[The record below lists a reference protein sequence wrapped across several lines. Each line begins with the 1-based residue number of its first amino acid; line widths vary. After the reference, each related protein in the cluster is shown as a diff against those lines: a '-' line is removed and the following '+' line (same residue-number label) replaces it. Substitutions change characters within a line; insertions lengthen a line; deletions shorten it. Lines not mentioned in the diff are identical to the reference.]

1 MKKLIGALA
10 LAAMVATSAFAEVSF
25 GAWLCTLPTLIG
37 SDGDGIKG
45 AGVSNPWG
53 WGARPARLDINWT
66 SDDGKAGMTMGVY
79 SDFGGGLGGADA
91 MDMWIKPVDQVKI
104 TIGKMDNFNGLRG
117 DLCFGSWNWLRPNTA
132 RDGLWG
138 EGLTFS
144 KTSDQGVGI
153 QIFPVEALQIFA
165 SLPLAASVG
174 DKYPTVL
181 TRMDKAFGKGSIGAA
196 YTIDG
201 IGKLKVQMKGQYDKK
216 DAVAATT
223 AGYYIGDTNYGATF
237 ATAETAALAAE
248 KNPSDLKWQKAGT
261 GSAASTKYGTFEAAF
276 DLTAVDKLFATIG
289 FGFTLADGDYWKTA
303 AFYDTTNNVF
313 NNMMKISL
321 GASYGI
327 TEAFKLSADFSML
340 MFNGDQKNIK
350 ADSAKPAMVFG
361 VGLDY
366 ALTDALG
373 LTADVRMLLPNNEI
387 NPLMSF
393 LVGAQYAV
401 GSNAS
406 LGIGFQATVE
416 MGSDDGTKIR
426 NPGNLKVVEAGKDD
440 DGKLKKF
447 IFAVPIRASIWF

>member
-45 AGVSNPWG
+45 AAVSNPWG

-79 SDFGGGLGGADA
+79 SGFDGSIGGADA
-91 MDMWIKPVDQVKI
+91 MDMWIKPIDQVKI

-117 DLCFGSWNWLRPNTA
+117 DLCYGSWNWLRPNTA
-132 RDGLWG
+132 REGLWG
-138 EGLTFS
+138 EGITFS
-144 KTSDQGVGI
+144 ATGDQGIGL

-165 SLPLAASVG
+165 SLPLAASQG
-174 DKYPTVL
+174 AKYPTVL

-201 IGKLKVQMKGQYDKK
+201 IGKIKVQMKGQYDKK
-216 DAVAATT
+216 DAKAATA
-223 AGYYIGDTNYGATF
+223 AGYYKDGVYQA
-237 ATAETAALAAE
+237 ATATAD
-248 KNPSDLKWQKAGT
+248 NIYVDGWTYQKAGD
-261 GSAASTKYGTFEAAF
+261 AVNASTKFGTFEAAF
-276 DLTAVDKLFATIG
+276 DLTAVDKLLATVGFAFTI
-289 FGFTLADGDYWKTA
+289 ADGDYWKTTA
-303 AFYDTTNNVF
+303 YYDTTDNVF

-340 MFNGDQKNIK
+340 MFNGDQKNSEG
-350 ADSAKPAMVFG
+350 DSAKPAMTFG

-373 LTADVRMLLPNNEI
+373 LTADVRMLMPNNKVD
-387 NPLMSF
+387 PSLSF

-406 LGIGFQATVE
+406 LGLGFQAVV
-416 MGSDDGTKIR
+416 GLGDKAQA
-426 NPGNLKVVEAGKDD
+426 GNLKVVNAATVDNE
-440 DGKLKKF
+440 LKKF
-447 IFAVPIRASIWF
+447 IFAVPVRASIWF